1 MATGLYRL
9 DIRGNLAGQYRE
21 NVLHFQGTGITP
33 IAPWTDAKEV
43 LVSFDANYLASWLG
57 VLPPDYQVDALVCR
71 QVGPI
76 PGSYSIFDYVDGEQ
90 VGQRGAEA
98 ASEQLCPCVTLIPTL
113 GVKSAGRVFLP
124 AVDKSDI
131 QANVPTGGYKTA
143 VTNLFNAL
151 IAGNS
156 FLGGNLAL
164 CIYSRKLNTAS
175 AISTFQLSPVLGY
188 QRRRATPVG
197 V

>member
-43 LVSFDANYLASWLG
+43 LVSFDSNYLDAWLG
-57 VLPPDYQVDALVCR
+57 VCPPDYQVDALVAR
-71 QVGPI
+71 QIGPI
-76 PGSYSIFDYVDGEQ
+76 PGTYSIFDYVDGEK
-90 VGQRGAEA
+90 VGGRGSEA

-124 AVDKSDI
+124 AVDKGDI
-131 QANVPTGGYKTA
+131 NANTPVAGYKTA
-143 VTNLFNAL
+143 VANLFNAL

-156 FLGGNLAL
+156 FLGGTLSL
-164 CIYSRKLNTAS
+164 CIYSRKLNTQS
-175 AISTFQLSPVLGY
+175 SISTFQLSPVLGY